1 MKNLPRAKTM
11 NGPGNATY
19 KKDAELNWDSLDTS
33 AGQIYAS
40 PCFTPGKKMLCELSV
55 IL

>member
-1 MKNLPRAKTM
+1 MNASQQPRMKILPRATTM

-19 KKDAELNWDSLDTS
+19 KKYAELNWDSLDTS

-40 PCFTPGKKMLCELSV
+40 PHVTL
-55 IL
+55 